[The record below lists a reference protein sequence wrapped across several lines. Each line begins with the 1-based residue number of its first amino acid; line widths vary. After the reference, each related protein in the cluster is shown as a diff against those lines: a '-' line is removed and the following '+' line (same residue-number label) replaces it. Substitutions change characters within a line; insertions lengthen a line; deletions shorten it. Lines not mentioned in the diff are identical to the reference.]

1 MPDYGAVGSVAV
13 GLVSA
18 LKCSIKS
25 AGSIRRSPPRLGLI
39 IKEEFLQ
46 GGGIEERF
54 ALKRILYDSQRE
66 IKQVFGQTR
75 KVTAC
80 SICSGVLIRLPLVIF
95 VIIF

>member
-1 MPDYGAVGSVAV
+1 MFDQVGWVNTEESTEVGAYY
-13 GLVSA
+13 
-18 LKCSIKS
+18 
-25 AGSIRRSPPRLGLI
+25 
-39 IKEEFLQ
+39 Q
-46 GGGIEERF
+46 GGIPSGSGIEERF